1 MLRYYPSFAITT
13 GLNTQGGDFI
23 LNGQNYSGSYYE
35 TYDGRAFTG
44 PTPEIGPSEP
54 LERIQSYPY
63 APVTSRLGLSTS
75 QVKELANKTGVVPSI
90 GIDNSRIPGQPNSY
104 FPQPTE
110 QDYTKGYIIRYFTKK
125 ENERGF
131 VTEISQDEYN
141 SIVNGTADYDITIYQ
156 TTTILW
162 KLTGPLK
169 STRQSQYNV
178 IPGIIDTNQRLT
190 ESANRTFLG
199 IVDFIGGDYAKFARP
214 TL

>member
-1 MLRYYPSFAITT
+1 MLRYYPSFAVQTN
-13 GLNTQGGDFI
+13 LNTIGGEFLLD
-23 LNGQNYSGSYYE
+23 GQPYSGRYYE

-44 PTPEIGPSEP
+44 PAPEVGPSEP
-54 LERIQSYPY
+54 LERVAVYLS
-63 APVTSRLGLSTS
+63 APGLTNSNLS
-75 QVKELANKTGVVPSI
+75 VRNQKQLASKTGVFVSTT
-90 GIDNSRIPGQPNSY
+90 NNTRIPGQPNSY
-104 FPQPTE
+104 YPQPTE
-110 QDYTKGYIIRYFTKK
+110 QDYKKGYLIRYFTKK

-141 SIVNGTADYDITIYQ
+141 SIVNGTADYDISIYQ